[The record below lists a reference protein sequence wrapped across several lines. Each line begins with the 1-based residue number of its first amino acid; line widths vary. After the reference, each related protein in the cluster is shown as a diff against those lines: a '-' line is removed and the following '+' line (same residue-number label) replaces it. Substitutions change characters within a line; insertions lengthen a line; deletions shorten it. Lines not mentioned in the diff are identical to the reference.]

1 VPSCQISA
9 AADFVSGQ
17 GGFLETEESLAEFQE
32 RDKAALVSL
41 YAASEHGNDVSSS
54 LGDHQEAVHAAGTSA
69 SSAGKAANATVVK
82 PHHSSGR
89 QLSDLLRL
97 RASLRQGAKR

>member
-9 AADFVSGQ
+9 AADFVSDQ

-54 LGDHQEAVHAAGTSA
+54 LGDHQAVHAAGTSA